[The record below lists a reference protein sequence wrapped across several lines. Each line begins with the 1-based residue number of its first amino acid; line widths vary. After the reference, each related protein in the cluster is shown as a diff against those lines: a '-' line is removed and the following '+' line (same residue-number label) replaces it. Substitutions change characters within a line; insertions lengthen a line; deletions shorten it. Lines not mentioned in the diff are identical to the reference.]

1 MRWGPLPQPGD
12 RRVRFLGGFNVPA
25 SGPFARRHNVP
36 RTWGELVIET
46 GRLSLGPRID
56 ALGALVPEIKLSV
69 DDVLVAC
76 PTTPDPYGNTSGVA
90 IVRNDAVQLYFWTRT
105 PSQVLTALEVLGF
118 RISDQP
124 VEARIA

>member
-1 MRWGPLPQPGD
+1 MIGSS
-12 RRVRFLGGFNVPA
+12 FL
-25 SGPFARRHNVP
+25 SGKRSRANC
-36 RTWGELVIET
+36 
-46 GRLSLGPRID
+46 
-56 ALGALVPEIKLSV
+56 
-69 DDVLVAC
+69 AC

-105 PSQVLTALEVLGF
+105 PAQVLTALEVLGF